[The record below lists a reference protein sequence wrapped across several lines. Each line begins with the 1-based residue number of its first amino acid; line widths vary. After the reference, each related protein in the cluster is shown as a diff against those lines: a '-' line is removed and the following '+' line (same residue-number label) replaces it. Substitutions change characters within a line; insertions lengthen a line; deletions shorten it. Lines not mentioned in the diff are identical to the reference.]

1 MARGFLAGLITG
13 TLVSGAVAGGFS
25 VLAGNP
31 RPEAVPEAVSVEVT
45 PGSEFDLRRED
56 AEAAL
61 TAVQEAPVA
70 AETQRMVPPAPD
82 DLAAIGGADTT
93 PAQVPET
100 GTATDLAAPPATA
113 ETAAEIVLRAE
124 NPVLPS
130 PLAVTPDSPAPDITP
145 AGIGVATETDAA
157 GSGEPAAPAFPT
169 EEPAPT
175 LLPETAAAPPATTQA
190 AAPVVDPVND
200 LVNDPVT
207 EPVSAPPAAAVTDTV
222 VPDEG
227 AIAEVAPEAPPPPAR
242 TLATAGTIDNR
253 AGNVTTNRLKSIGVE
268 PQSAPAVAAAE
279 PAETPQGALARNAA
293 AFENPEGKPLMAIVL
308 IDDGS
313 GRFSPDALAGFPY
326 PVSFA
331 LDVNQ
336 PGAAA
341 AAARYRAAGFEVLA
355 MIDLPEGA
363 SAMDAEVAMQDWLAR
378 LPQAV
383 AVLEGTGSGLQS
395 SREASAQLAPI
406 LLETGHGLVMRA
418 NGLNTAQRLIARA
431 GVPSASLFRDI
442 DAQDQNAAAVRRFLD
457 QAAMKA
463 SQQEDGVIVLG
474 RLRED
479 TIGALLVWGLQDR
492 ASSVA
497 LAPVS
502 AVLTAPAG

>member
-13 TLVSGAVAGGFS
+13 TLVSGAVVGGFS

-31 RPEAVPEAVSVEVT
+31 RPEAVPEAATVEVT

-61 TAVQEAPVA
+61 PEVQEAPIT
-70 AETQRMVPPAPD
+70 AETLRVTPPAPD
-82 DLAAIGGADTT
+82 DLAAIGAEGTA
-93 PAQVPET
+93 PAKVPET
-100 GTATDLAAPPATA
+100 GTATDLAQAPA
-113 ETAAEIVLRAE
+113 EGDTVAGIVPRVE

-130 PLAVTPDSPAPDITP
+130 PLAMTPDSPAPESTP
-145 AGIGVATETDAA
+145 ADIGDAA
-157 GSGEPAAPAFPT
+157 GTDPQDSAESAAPAFPP

-175 LLPETAAAPPATTQA
+175 LLPETA
-190 AAPVVDPVND
+190 V
-200 LVNDPVT
+200 
-207 EPVSAPPAAAVTDTV
+207 EPPAAPVTDTV

-227 AIAEVAPEAPPPPAR
+227 AIAELSPDTPPPPAR

-253 AGNVTTNRLKSIGVE
+253 AGNVTTNRLPAITDA
-268 PQSAPAVAAAE
+268 PQTEAEVAEVE
-279 PAETPQGALARNAA
+279 PAEPSQGALARNAV
-293 AFENPEGKPLMAIVL
+293 AFENPDGKPLMAIIL

-313 GRFSPDALAGFPY
+313 GGLDPDALADFPY

-331 LDVNQ
+331 LDVNAA
-336 PGAAA
+336 GAAA
-341 AAARYRAAGFEVLA
+341 AAERYRAAGFEVLA

-363 SAMDAEVAMQDWLAR
+363 SAADAEVAMQEWLTR
-378 LPQAV
+378 VPQAV

-395 SREASAQLAPI
+395 SREATAQLAPI
-406 LLETGHGLVMRA
+406 LLETGHGLVMHP
-418 NGLNTAQRLIARA
+418 NGLNTPQRLIARE

-442 DAQDQNAAAVRRFLD
+442 DAQSQNAAAVRRFLD

-463 SQQEDGVIVLG
+463 SQQAEGVILLG
-474 RLRED
+474 RLREE
-479 TIGALLVWGLQDR
+479 TISALLVWGLQDR
-492 ASSVA
+492 AASVT

-502 AVLTAPAG
+502 ALLSAPVE

>member
-1 MARGFLAGLITG
+1 MARGYLAGLITG
-13 TLVSGAVAGGFS
+13 TLVSGAVVGGLS
-25 VLAGNP
+25 VLAGGP
-31 RPEAVPEAVSVEVT
+31 RPQAVIEAVPEAATVEVP

-61 TAVQEAPVA
+61 TEVQEAPVPS
-70 AETQRMVPPAPD
+70 ETQRVVPPAPD
-82 DLAAIGGADTT
+82 DLVAIGSADTS

-100 GTATDLAAPPATA
+100 GTATDLAQPPAA
-113 ETAAEIVLRAE
+113 GESAAGVVPLAE

-130 PLAVTPDSPAPDITP
+130 PLAMTPNSPAPEGTP
-145 AGIGVATETDAA
+145 VEIGDPDGTDQQDSAESA
-157 GSGEPAAPAFPT
+157 VPAFPR

-175 LLPETAAAPPATTQA
+175 LLPETAAT
-190 AAPVVDPVND
+190 
-200 LVNDPVT
+200 
-207 EPVSAPPAAAVTDTV
+207 PPAAPVTDTV

-227 AIAEVAPEAPPPPAR
+227 AIAEVATETPPPPAR

-253 AGNVTTNRLKSIGVE
+253 AGNVTTNRLPAITDE
-268 PQSAPAVAAAE
+268 PQTEPDEAEAE

-293 AFENPEGKPLMAIVL
+293 PFENPDAKPLMAIIL

-313 GRFSPDALAGFPY
+313 GRLDPDALGDFPY

-331 LDVNQ
+331 LDVNWSGA
-336 PGAAA
+336 GAAA
-341 AAARYRAAGFEVLA
+341 ERYRAAGFEVLA

-363 SAMDAEVAMQDWLAR
+363 SAMDAEVAMPEWLAR

-395 SREASAQLAPI
+395 SREATAQLAPI
-406 LLETGHGLVMRA
+406 LLESGHGLVMHP
-418 NGLNTAQRLIARA
+418 NGLNTPQRLIARE

-463 SQQEDGVIVLG
+463 GQQAEGVIVLG

-479 TIGALLVWGLQDR
+479 TISALLVWGLQDR
-492 ASSVA
+492 AASVA

-502 AVLTAPAG
+502 AVLSAPAE